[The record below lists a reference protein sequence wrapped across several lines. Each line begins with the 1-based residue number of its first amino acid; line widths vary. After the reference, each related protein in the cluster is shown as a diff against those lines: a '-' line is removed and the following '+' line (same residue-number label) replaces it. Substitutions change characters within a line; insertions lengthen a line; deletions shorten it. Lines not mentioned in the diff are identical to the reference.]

1 MKFSKRKLLLSFL
14 AIPLLIS
21 CSNVPKFSKGYEYNY
36 APQADEIAYRTE
48 TDRFDYGQ
56 DIPIFIAFGHG
67 PGYSLGLPGT
77 PISFELTFKYL
88 DLTNKV
94 ERYHLLDE
102 IAPNDYLSDDF
113 TFYLNSNTKTT
124 DYSFEKQYNISSDF
138 IELFKNKKAS
148 SCYIMLFVEIMV
160 EGNIKTFE
168 LASTTLDFLFRDTYI
183 EFYYY

>member
-1 MKFSKRKLLLSFL
+1 MCFEETLFLIIIIIRRRKNEIL
-14 AIPLLIS
+14 
-21 CSNVPKFSKGYEYNY
+21 YEYNY

-77 PISFELTFKYL
+77 PISFELTFKYW

-113 TFYLNSNTKTT
+113 TFYLNSTTKTT

-160 EGNIKTFE
+160 EGNVKTFE